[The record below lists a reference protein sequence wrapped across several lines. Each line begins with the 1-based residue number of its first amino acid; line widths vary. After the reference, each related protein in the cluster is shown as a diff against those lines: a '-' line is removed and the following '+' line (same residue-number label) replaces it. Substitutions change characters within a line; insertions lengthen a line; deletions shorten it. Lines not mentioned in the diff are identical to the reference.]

1 MRKKILLTSF
11 TTWQPHQPSNA
22 SDDLLAEIA
31 RVENLPYLPI
41 FLRHLPVE
49 VAAAS
54 QKAIAKIVEI
64 QPDAIICCGMAENRI
79 YLTVESQA
87 SCGTDTIETSVD
99 LPLLIA
105 GTARTEIS
113 HDAGKFVCEGL
124 YYSVLDYLQRQANRQ
139 IRRCHPRCI
148 FVHVPILTPKNLA
161 ETVADFLLILQRL
174 AQSDQMDMKRM
185 TLPTAAIDLLS

>member
-11 TTWQPHQPSNA
+11 TTWQSHQQSNA

-31 RVENLPYLPI
+31 QLENLPYLPI
-41 FLRHLPVE
+41 FLRHLPVD

-64 QPDAIICCGMAENRI
+64 QPDAIICCGMAESRI
-79 YLTVESQA
+79 YLTVEFQA
-87 SCGTDTIETSVD
+87 SCGTDTIDTSVD

-105 GTARTEIS
+105 GTTRTEIS
-113 HDAGKFVCEGL
+113 YDAGKFVCEGL
-124 YYSVLDYLQRQANRQ
+124 YYSVLDYLQRQAVPV
-139 IRRCHPRCI
+139 IRRSNPPCI

-161 ETVADFLLILQRL
+161 AIVADFLLILQRL
-174 AQSDQMDMKRM
+174 
-185 TLPTAAIDLLS
+185 T

>member
-11 TTWQPHQPSNA
+11 TTWQPHQQSNA

-31 RVENLPYLPI
+31 RVGNLPYLPI

-64 QPDAIICCGMAENRI
+64 QPDAIICCGMAESRI
-79 YLTVESQA
+79 HLTVEFQA
-87 SCGTDTIETSVD
+87 RCGTDTIENPVD
-99 LPLLIA
+99 LLSLIA

-113 HDAGKFVCEGL
+113 YDAGNFVCEGL
-124 YYSVLDYLQRQANRQ
+124 YYSLLDYLQRQVSPQ
-139 IRRCHPRCI
+139 IWHRHPPCV
-148 FVHVPILTPKNLA
+148 FVHVPILTSKNLV
-161 ETVADFLLILQRL
+161 EIVADFLLILQRL
-174 AQSDQMDMKRM
+174 AQSD
-185 TLPTAAIDLLS
+185 